1 MALFY
6 AIAISTI
13 ITNFVSSTVLSD
25 LQADVTAKC
34 KTFPINQMLGSS
46 CYFTTSTTSKY
57 TRTAAIQQ
65 CVASGGRLA
74 TPRTADVITAMS
86 ATNGIFDQ
94 LSAKGISSVHIGLY
108 SASSSSSATSWMA
121 NASTAAELFS
131 VRAAFAATVS
141 GTSISQSATE
151 LCGYLNMPTE
161 TQVLWFPP
169 TITPAK
175 YAIDDTCNSQKGF
188 ICQIDAFGFT
198 FNNTKSG
205 YYYGAFNTILSS
217 ITSPYLC
224 GVECFRWSPGCLS
237 FAWATSNQCA
247 LYYEKYTAAQV
258 NTTCSP
264 SQCDYY
270 VRYF

>member
-1 MALFY
+1 MAPFY
-6 AIAISTI
+6 VIVILSTI
-13 ITNFVSSTVLSD
+13 TTTFVSSTVLSD

-34 KTFPINQMLGSS
+34 KTFSINQMLGSS

-57 TRTAAIQQ
+57 TRTAAIEQ

-131 VRAAFAATVS
+131 VRTAFAATVS
-141 GTSISQSATE
+141 WTSISSSATE
-151 LCGYLNMPTE
+151 LCGYLNMPAKIS
-161 TQVLWFPP
+161 LPLLP
-169 TITPAK
+169 MSLTPAQ
-175 YAIDDTCNSQKGF
+175 YAIDDTCESEKAF
-188 ICQIDAFGFT
+188 LCQIDSFGFT

-247 LYYEKYTAAQV
+247 LYYEKYTTAQV
-258 NTTCSP
+258 NTTCP
-264 SQCDYY
+264 YPCQYY
-270 VRYF
+270 VRHF